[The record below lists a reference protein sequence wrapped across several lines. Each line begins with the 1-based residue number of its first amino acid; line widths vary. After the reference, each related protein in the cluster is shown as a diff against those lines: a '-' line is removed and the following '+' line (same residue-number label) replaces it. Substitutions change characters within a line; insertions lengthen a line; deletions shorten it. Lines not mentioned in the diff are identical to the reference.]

1 MNYGYISFSEVEI
14 RYNDITGKSA
24 TCKKQHLEDYAS
36 NIVFHLYFV
45 VVYFYWTYLVISIQL
60 GSIIP

>member
-24 TCKKQHLEDYAS
+24 TYKKQHLEDYAS

-45 VVYFYWTYLVISIQL
+45 VVYFY
-60 GSIIP
+60 